1 MKKRNLLSTIS
12 TYLSMFLMVILA
24 ILELLWHTIY
34 DLFFKGHKNA
44 HGNDHF
50 LGAWH
55 RLMDFRPTHEG
66 IVLGKHLRLSLKR
79 SYQGTIVVAPVG
91 LGKTT
96 AMIIPNVLEC
106 QGSLIIT
113 DPSGEVFTLTA
124 GYLEERGYKIQVLNT
139 SEIEKS
145 FSYNPLA
152 RVTNEKEAKQI
163 ADILIECASPDST
176 GDQQFWNAGA
186 SMAINLMI
194 RVLLKENPKY
204 KTLHNLKHLL
214 DHFGSGGEELD
225 QLFLRQDDERLFS
238 EWKSFIAQAD
248 KVKQSMISTAK
259 TALEKFSDPELCQLC
274 SGRTLPLD
282 LGSLRKERTA
292 TYVMSREDKIPY
304 YSFIYRMLYM
314 EVFENLMDTPGKKD
328 LPVFF
333 FLDEFA
339 NVGKLPNFQAYAT
352 TIRRRRV
359 AMMIVLQELSQLEGL
374 YGKNNADTII
384 FGGMANKIFYPGLG
398 LETTKRISEML
409 GSTPAHYSVDG
420 KPNVK
425 ERPLM
430 TAAEVRTM
438 HDHEALYIFANH
450 RPLKFRLLPFFKSR
464 RMRKLTELPSPVI
477 QSGLSSVQLA
487 YLPIP
492 KSSST
497 STNEDDP
504 TIPDIDIGL

>member
-1 MKKRNLLSTIS
+1 MKNRNLISKISAWLST
-12 TYLSMFLMVILA
+12 FLLVLLA
-24 ILELLWHTIY
+24 IVELLWATMY

-44 HGNDHF
+44 HGSDHF

-55 RLMDFRPTHEG
+55 RIMDFLPTNQG
-66 IVLGKHLRLSLKR
+66 IVLGRHLRLSLKR
-79 SYQGTIVVAPVG
+79 SFQGTIVVAPVG

-96 AMIIPNVLEC
+96 AMIVPNVLDCE
-106 QGSLIIT
+106 GSIIIT
-113 DPSGEVFTLTA
+113 DPSGEVFQLTS
-124 GYLEERGYKIQVLNT
+124 GHLEDQGYKIQVLNT

-163 ADILIECASPDST
+163 ADILIECASPDGTS
-176 GDQQFWNAGA
+176 DQQFWNAGA
-186 SMAINLMI
+186 SMAINLLI
-194 RVLLKENPKY
+194 RVLLKEDPRY

-214 DHFGSGGEELD
+214 DHFGSGGEDLD

-238 EWKSFIAQAD
+238 EWKSFIAQSD

-259 TALEKFSDPELCQLC
+259 TAVEKFSDPELCQLC
-274 SGRTLPLD
+274 SGGAFPLD

-292 TYVMSREDKIPY
+292 TYIVSREDKIPY
-304 YSFIYRMLYM
+304 YSFIYRLLYT
-314 EVFENLMDTPGKKD
+314 EVFEKMMDMPKKEE
-328 LPVFF
+328 LPVFL

-339 NVGKLPNFQAYAT
+339 NVGKLPNFAAYAT
-352 TIRRRRV
+352 TIRKRRV
-359 AMMIVLQELSQLEGL
+359 AMMVVLQELSQLEGL
-374 YGKNNADTII
+374 YGKNAADTIL

-409 GSTPAHYSVDG
+409 GNAPAHFTVDG
-420 KPNVK
+420 RPNVK

-430 TAAEVRTM
+430 SPTEVRTM
-438 HDHEALYIFANH
+438 HDNEALYIYANQ

-477 QSGLSSVQLA
+477 QSRLSQVQLS
-487 YLPIP
+487 YLPILKKP
-492 KSSST
+492 NVPSI
-497 STNEDDP
+497 EDGPD
-504 TIPDIDIGL
+504 IPDIDIGS